1 MIDIKKIYKE
11 VFNAIKNDT
20 QLLDL
25 LEVSYK
31 GVNKNTFLTNLR
43 KQVIEGSTPD
53 GLLKTYEVRLCVHER
68 DGAFRGLHED
78 VGYINIDIHI
88 SKDKNKVQG
97 VLSDI
102 VKRVIE
108 IMDTNERKK
117 QGLQPL
123 QVGLY
128 GLDYKTRTF
137 ESRSSYTG
145 WEKYS
150 ITFEYRYIL

>member
-11 VFNAIKNDT
+11 VFNAVKNDT

-31 GVNKNTFLTNLR
+31 GVDRNTFITNLR

-53 GLLKTYEVRLCVHER
+53 GLLKTYEIRLCVHER
-68 DGAFRGLHED
+68 EGAFRGMHED
-78 VGYINIDIHI
+78 VGYLSIDIHI

-108 IMDTNERKK
+108 VMDSNERKK

-123 QVGLY
+123 KIGLY
-128 GLDYKTRTF
+128 GLNYKTRTF
-137 ESRSSYTG
+137 ENRSSYTG